1 MDLVNPG
8 IGLIF
13 YMTVTFL
20 LLMFILGKF
29 AWKPIL
35 NMLKEREDKIS
46 DSLALAKQT
55 QEEMKRLKSDNELLL
70 KAAKDE
76 RDNII
81 KDANKMKE
89 SIISD
94 ARAKAQSEADK
105 IVESARENINNEK
118 MAAIIELK
126 NQIAE
131 LSIMVAEK
139 VISREL
145 SDKAKQKEIIESELK
160 NINFN

>member
-20 LLMFILGKF
+20 LLLFILGKF

-46 DSLALAKQT
+46 SSLEMAKQT
-55 QEEMKRLKSDNELLL
+55 QEEMKKLKADNELLL
-70 KAAKDE
+70 KEAKDE

-81 KDANKMKE
+81 KEANKIKE
-89 SIISD
+89 TIINEAKS
-94 ARAKAQSEADK
+94 KAQSEADK
-105 IVESARENINNEK
+105 IVESARENINNER
-118 MAAIIELK
+118 MAAMIDLK

-139 VISREL
+139 VLTHEL
-145 SDKAKQKEIIESELK
+145 SDKAKQKEVLENELK

>member
-20 LLMFILGKF
+20 LLLFILGKF